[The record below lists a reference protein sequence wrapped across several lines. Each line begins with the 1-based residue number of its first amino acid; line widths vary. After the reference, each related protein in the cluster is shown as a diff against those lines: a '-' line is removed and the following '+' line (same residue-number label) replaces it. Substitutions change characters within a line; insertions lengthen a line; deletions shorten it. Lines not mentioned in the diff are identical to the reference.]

1 MTNRVQIGARA
12 SRDLTRPRAKVLL
25 VAFIGASIAGALL
38 GFLTELSQHP
48 FIMGSFGASIFL
60 VMAAPDLPFAQPRNV
75 LAGHLL
81 ASAIGLSCFHLI
93 GQSFFVMGL
102 SLGLTTIAMLFF
114 RVAHPPAGSN
124 PIAIFLAGSDWI
136 FLFTPTLIGALIIVA
151 LGIAHNNLLA
161 GRCYPKNY

>member
-1 MTNRVQIGARA
+1 M
-12 SRDLTRPRAKVLL
+12 L

-102 SLGLTTIAMLFF
+102 SLGLTTIAMLFLES
-114 RVAHPPAGSN
+114 RIHLPA
-124 PIAIFLAGSDWI
+124 PIQSPFFWQAQIGFFFL
-136 FLFTPTLIGALIIVA
+136 
-151 LGIAHNNLLA
+151 H
-161 GRCYPKNY
+161 RR